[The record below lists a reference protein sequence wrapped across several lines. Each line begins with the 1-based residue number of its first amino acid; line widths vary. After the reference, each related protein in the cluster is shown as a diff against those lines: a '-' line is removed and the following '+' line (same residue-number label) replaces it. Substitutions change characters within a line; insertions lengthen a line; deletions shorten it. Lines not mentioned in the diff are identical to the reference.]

1 MISCLEFFRHLIWFI
16 KIICWYCFFIL
27 LTLSFTTALSIW
39 CIICLLLT
47 LWSLNIVT
55 WDLRWGPRWGW
66 YGRLYVP
73 KMATHYFLVHMHFQS
88 LGYPLKEGEFISL
101 PVKLDGFFVIVLWI
115 KWGRSNSVWE
125 MRIGYKR
132 LYSFCQDL
140 SLLDISLWSLEPP
153 HKNPAAPKLLPWRDH
168 VKRTS
173 RWKDVSERPQLFQF
187 NQSSQPKCQTHV
199 WGSLQMSPVLPYLT
213 ANTWNPE

>member
-1 MISCLEFFRHLIWFI
+1 MSRGISDEVPDEDGMVDCMYQKWPHIIFWFT
-16 KIICWYCFFIL
+16 C
-27 LTLSFTTALSIW
+27 TSR
-39 CIICLLLT
+39 
-47 LWSLNIVT
+47 V
-55 WDLRWGPRWGW
+55 
-66 YGRLYVP
+66 
-73 KMATHYFLVHMHFQS
+73 LVI
-88 LGYPLKEGEFISL
+88 PLKKGSL
-101 PVKLDGFFVIVLWI
+101 FPSQWNWMGFFVIVLWI